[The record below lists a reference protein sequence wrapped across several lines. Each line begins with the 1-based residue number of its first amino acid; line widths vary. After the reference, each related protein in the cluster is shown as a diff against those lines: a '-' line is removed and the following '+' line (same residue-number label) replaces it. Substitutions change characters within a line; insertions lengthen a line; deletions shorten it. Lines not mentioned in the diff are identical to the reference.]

1 MINRLIEWSLRNRF
15 LVVCGVFFL
24 IAFGTRAL
32 FRTPVD
38 AIPDL
43 SENQVIVFADWPGR
57 SPQEVE
63 DQVTYP
69 LSVGLQGLA
78 GVKTVRANSMF
89 GFTLLTI
96 IFEERVDNYFAR
108 TRVLERLNLLAAQ
121 LPAGVV
127 PQLGP
132 DATGLGWVYQYYLH
146 VDPAHTHAGARTNS
160 SSQLSTLN
168 SQPAYD
174 LGQLRALQDWFIRY
188 QLNAVQGVAEVA
200 SIGGFVRQYQIEVSS
215 LKMRARKVTLKDVMD
230 AVGASNL
237 NVGGKVIE
245 ENGMEFVVRGLGLVK
260 SLADLE
266 NIVLMERGGVPIYL
280 KDVATVQI
288 GGDFRRGT
296 LDVDGREVVGG
307 IIVMRNGE
315 NALATINRVKEK
327 IRAIQP
333 SLPPGVHIKS
343 FYDRAELIERTIDT
357 LKHAL
362 AEEILLVTLAHIIF
376 LWHFRSILIV
386 TVPLPLSILV
396 SFILMERFG
405 ISSNIMSLSGIA
417 IAIGVL
423 VDAGIVMTENVI
435 RHCEKAE
442 EEKAKKCS
450 VISVQSSVAVGT
462 SNAPSST
469 NTSSSLAPT
478 GGEGRGEGANATA
491 SPTPSP
497 PPTAPLNTVSL
508 KTEHSSRLTA
518 EETWDVV
525 LTSAQQVGRPIFFAM
540 VIIILAFL
548 PVFALSGQEGKLFHP
563 LAFTKTFAMIGSTI
577 LAVTI
582 VPALCSFLVRGPF
595 HSEDR
600 NWVMRVLLA
609 IYDPILDLALRWRKT
624 VMACAALLLAFALLI
639 AFGIPRPAML
649 WLAKATSVDS
659 AAALPPHPDRLPP
672 GEGTAQATAS
682 PSPSASH
689 QAHGGGTPSLS
700 PGERAGVRG
709 NEADM
714 LAEFSRKH
722 PRFTKLF
729 TGFGKDFMPTLN
741 EGSLLFMP
749 VLLPSTSLT
758 EVKRV
763 MSWQDRVIRSLPEV
777 ESVGGKL
784 GRSETATDPAPVE
797 MIETTIMLK
806 PEWLPTNRT
815 YLGFIKIPTVYRNPA
830 WRANSTKETLIAEL
844 TEKLANVPGYV
855 PGFLQPIENRIL
867 MLSTGIRAQL
877 GVKILGGSLDD
888 LQRKAFE
895 VERVV
900 REVPGAVGVAPSRV
914 QGKPYLEVE
923 VNRVAMARFGLRA
936 ADVLDAVET
945 GLGGKVL
952 STTYQAAERVD
963 PRERTGIQ
971 VRLQRDERD
980 DLERLGD
987 VLVAAPGGKHIP
999 LGQLA
1004 TIRRATGPSEIAS
1017 ENGRLRVFVQ
1027 ANVQDRDLTGF
1038 VEDVKRRVKEQ
1049 IEPTLPPG
1057 MTIEYSGEYE
1067 NLVRAQQ
1074 TLYYIFPATLLI
1086 IFLLLYLVYHS
1097 AKEAAHVILAVPFA
1111 LTGGVF
1117 LQYLL
1122 GYNFSVSVW
1131 VGYIALFG
1139 TAIQTGVVMVVYLEE
1154 MVAKK
1159 QAACAAAGQP
1169 FTRDD
1174 LVQAI
1179 KDGARLRLRPKVMT
1193 VATIVASLLPI
1204 MWSHRPGSEVMQPL
1218 ATPVIGGMVSS
1229 LLHILVVTPVI
1240 FAMLRERE
1248 LQKGSSA
1255 SAQSV

>member
-1 MINRLIEWSLRNRF
+1 
-15 LVVCGVFFL
+15 
-24 IAFGTRAL
+24 
-32 FRTPVD
+32 
-38 AIPDL
+38 
-43 SENQVIVFADWPGR
+43 
-57 SPQEVE
+57 
-63 DQVTYP
+63 
-69 LSVGLQGLA
+69 
-78 GVKTVRANSMF
+78 
-89 GFTLLTI
+89 
-96 IFEERVDNYFAR
+96 
-108 TRVLERLNLLAAQ
+108 
-121 LPAGVV
+121 
-127 PQLGP
+127 
-132 DATGLGWVYQYYLH
+132 
-146 VDPAHTHAGARTNS
+146 
-160 SSQLSTLN
+160 
-168 SQPAYD
+168 
-174 LGQLRALQDWFIRY
+174 
-188 QLNAVQGVAEVA
+188 
-200 SIGGFVRQYQIEVSS
+200 
-215 LKMRARKVTLKDVMD
+215 
-230 AVGASNL
+230 
-237 NVGGKVIE
+237 
-245 ENGMEFVVRGLGLVK
+245 
-260 SLADLE
+260 
-266 NIVLMERGGVPIYL
+266 
-280 KDVATVQI
+280 
-288 GGDFRRGT
+288 
-296 LDVDGREVVGG
+296 
-307 IIVMRNGE
+307 
-315 NALATINRVKEK
+315 
-327 IRAIQP
+327 
-333 SLPPGVHIKS
+333 
-343 FYDRAELIERTIDT
+343 
-357 LKHAL
+357 
-362 AEEILLVTLAHIIF
+362 
-376 LWHFRSILIV
+376 
-386 TVPLPLSILV
+386 
-396 SFILMERFG
+396 
-405 ISSNIMSLSGIA
+405 
-417 IAIGVL
+417 
-423 VDAGIVMTENVI
+423 MTENVI
-435 RHCEKAE
+435 RHCERAE
-442 EEKAKKCS
+442 EEKGRKCS
-450 VISVQSSVAVGT
+450 VASVQSSVAAGT
-462 SNAPSST
+462 ANAPSATNAST
-469 NTSSSLAPT
+469 SLAPT
-478 GGEGRGEGANATA
+478 GGESRAEGANAT
-491 SPTPSP
+491 
-497 PPTAPLNTVSL
+497 PPTTASTLPAAPLNTVSL
-508 KTEHSSRLTA
+508 KTENSPRLTA
-518 EETWDVV
+518 EETWAVV

-563 LAFTKTFAMIGSTI
+563 LAFTKTFAMIGSTL

-609 IYDPILDLALRWRKT
+609 IYDPMLDLALRWRKT
-624 VMACAALLLAFALLI
+624 VMAGAALLLTIALAV
-639 AFGIPRPAML
+639 AFGAPRE
-649 WLAKATSVDS
+649 WVQ
-659 AAALPPHPDRLPP
+659 RI
-672 GEGTAQATAS
+672 
-682 PSPSASH
+682 
-689 QAHGGGTPSLS
+689 
-700 PGERAGVRG
+700 ERAGHPK
-709 NEADM
+709 
-714 LAEFSRKH
+714 LARA
-722 PRFTKLF
+722 F

-763 MSWQDRVIRSLPEV
+763 MSWQDRVICSLPEV

-830 WRANSTKETLIAEL
+830 WRAGSTKETLIAEL

-877 GVKILGGSLDD
+877 GVKILGGSLDE
-888 LQRKAFE
+888 LQKKAFE
-895 VERVV
+895 VERIV
-900 REVPGAVGVAPSRV
+900 RQVPGAAGVAPSRV

-936 ADVLDAVET
+936 QDVLDAVET
-945 GLGGKVL
+945 GLGGKVM

-1027 ANVQDRDLTGF
+1027 ANVQDRDLTSF
-1038 VEDVKRRVKEQ
+1038 VEDVKRRVEKE
-1049 IEPTLPPG
+1049 ITPTLPPG

-1086 IFLLLYLVYHS
+1086 IFLLLYMVYRS

-1154 MVAKK
+1154 MVGKK
-1159 QAACAAAGQP
+1159 QAERAAAGAP

-1174 LVQAI
+1174 LLQAI

-1240 FAMLRERE
+1240 FAILRERD
-1248 LQKGSSA
+1248 LRRVPAGVS
-1255 SAQSV
+1255 